1 MSSNIMTIHEFWKHR
16 QACEMANGLLVVDGD
31 WLAYNALSAA
41 EKETRWDDNVWSLEC
56 DHNLGWDIVTNYL
69 TDFRERKKAWRK
81 GDIVL
86 AWSDR
91 PNFRYDLLDSYKA
104 GRKETR
110 KPLGYKDFEQRMKE
124 SPELGISIFEPNLEG
139 DDVMGILG
147 SGAKHFK
154 YKKAVLIS
162 VDKDFKTIPGCDF
175 YHLTDGN
182 IHPQTDESAD
192 RFWWWQSLKGDVV
205 DGYTGIPMMGD
216 KAASDFL
223 DEPWYVE
230 QVTRVLKTGK
240 NAGTERTTWETIKD
254 ASGKSMWECAVT
266 LAAKQ
271 GMSEEELLANFR
283 CARILRYGDYD
294 HESQTIKLWTPS
306 A

>member
-1 MSSNIMTIHEFWKHR
+1 MSGNTMTLHEFFEHR
-16 QACEMANGLLVVDGD
+16 QSCEIANGVLVVDGD
-31 WLAYNALSAA
+31 WLAYHSLSAA
-41 EKETRWDDNVWSLEC
+41 EKETHWDDNVWSLEC
-56 DHNLGWDIVTNYL
+56 DHNLGWDIMTNYL
-69 TDFRERKKAWRK
+69 TDYRERKKAWRNA
-81 GDIVL
+81 DIVI

-91 PNFRYDLLDSYKA
+91 PNFRYGLLDSYKA
-104 GRKETR
+104 KRKETR
-110 KPLGYKDFEQRMKE
+110 KPLGYKAFEQRMKDA
-124 SPELGISIFEPNLEG
+124 SELGISVFEPKLEG

-162 VDKDFKTIPGCDF
+162 VDKDFKTIPDCDF

-182 IHPQTDESAD
+182 IHPQTLEDAD
-192 RFWWWQSLKGDVV
+192 RFWWWQALKGDIV
-205 DGYTGIPMMGD
+205 DGYSGIPGMGD

-223 DEPWYVE
+223 DDPWYVQE
-230 QVTRVLKTGK
+230 VTKVLKTGK
-240 NAGTERTTWETIKD
+240 NAGTEKTSWETVKD
-254 ASGKSMWECAVT
+254 VGDKTMWECAVS

-271 GMSEEELLANFR
+271 GLSESELLVQFQ

-294 HESQTIKLWTPS
+294 HKCQQIKLWKPI